1 MAMKKYRVLFVCSG
15 NAARSLFAEALLNTM
30 AGDKFEAFSAG
41 SAPMDA
47 PHPLTLEVLT
57 RQGMDTSSLY
67 SKGLEHFTGND
78 APHMDFIFTLC
89 DKTAGEG
96 CPVMPGQPITAHWG
110 FPDPT
115 AIKGDDEERIRG
127 FVKVEKQIATRLR
140 LFVSLPMDKIER
152 MSLQDQL
159 RQWGSDN

>member
-1 MAMKKYRVLFVCSG
+1 MAMKKHRVLFVCSG
-15 NAARSLFAEALLNTM
+15 NSARSLFAAALLNKI

-57 RQGMDTSSLY
+57 MQGMDTSSLY
-67 SKGLEHFTGND
+67 SKGLEHFTGSD
-78 APHMDFIFTLC
+78 SPHMDFIFTLC

-96 CPVMPGQPITAHWG
+96 CPAIPGQPITAHWG

-115 AIKGDDEERIRG
+115 AVEGTEEEKIRG
-127 FVKVEKQIATRLR
+127 FIQVEKQIATRLR
-140 LFVSLPMDKIER
+140 LFVSLPVDKIER
-152 MSLQDQL
+152 MSLQVQL
-159 RQWGSDN
+159 RQWGSDD